1 MGTTRCKKH
10 EDDYQRLFYT
20 YTQVESEKPGEEDTK
35 KLMENYYWKQGSGRT
50 LVRINYT

>member
-10 EDDYQRLFYT
+10 EDDYQRSFYT

-35 KLMENYYWKQGSGRT
+35 KIDGKLLLENKVVVE
-50 LVRINYT
+50 L